1 MSRTVNAP
9 VRTLV
14 QGAAAWLLPTL
25 AGLLLAACSKIDVP
39 RADADAEALP
49 LTEYH
54 DTTVLDM
61 HDGSRLS
68 WRLTTTHLVRW
79 PGSELVHA
87 SPVDLRVF
95 DSTGALAV
103 TVTSD
108 SGAVDEVVN
117 FLLARGSVHGR
128 SAKGMEL
135 FTDSLRWSKA
145 LNQVTTEASVKVISE
160 NGDVLTGRGFVS
172 DANLDHWQ
180 ILADVRGVFPNAA
193 ERGDELGGIGADA
206 AASAGDAD
214 AAPGAAPDTG
224 TSMPPGGGL

>member
-1 MSRTVNAP
+1 M
-9 VRTLV
+9 VRIANTTACPCL
-14 QGAAAWLLPTL
+14 ARRPWPRIRCARRL
-25 AGLLLAACSKIDVP
+25 AGLLPVAFGLFLSGCAKIEVP
-39 RADADAEALP
+39 RDAGDAKSLP

-68 WRLTTTHLVRW
+68 WRLTTLHLVRW

-108 SGAVDEVVN
+108 SGAVDEAVN
-117 FLLARGSVHGR
+117 FLLARGAVHGR
-128 SAKGMEL
+128 SARGMEL
-135 FTDSLRWSKA
+135 FTDSLRWSKS
-145 LNQVTTEASVKVISE
+145 LNQVTTEATVKVVSE
-160 NGDVLTGRGFVS
+160 NGDTLTGRGFVS

-180 ILADVRGVFPNAA
+180 ILADVSGVFQDAA
-193 ERGDELGGIGADA
+193 ERSGGLE
-206 AASAGDAD
+206 ASPAP
-214 AAPGAAPDTG
+214 APGP
-224 TSMPPGGGL
+224 